1 MTCTRGKLF
10 LFWGEKSVVL
20 DLRTTRVVATKIIL
34 GLSATWSN
42 IVKGEHIIKSNS
54 VTGF

>member
-42 IVKGEHIIKSNS
+42 IVEGEHIIKSNS